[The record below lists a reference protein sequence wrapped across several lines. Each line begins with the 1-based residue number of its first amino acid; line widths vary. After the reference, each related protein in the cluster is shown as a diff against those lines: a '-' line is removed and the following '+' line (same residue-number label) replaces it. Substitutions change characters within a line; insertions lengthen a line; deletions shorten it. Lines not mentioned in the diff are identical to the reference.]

1 MIKKDKIH
9 FTGQHMDSYN
19 ATWNFIWSTRETGKT
34 TKWVNQAY
42 KRWKKE
48 NCTTIILRY
57 LITDICDTYI
67 SDLET
72 TINDFLPDD
81 KQIKFNYKKG
91 SIKDGVVDAFI
102 KGCED
107 KVPLFRF
114 IAVSNPISRIKSMK
128 LKNAGMIVFDEALL
142 AVRAGEKYPDSL
154 VTRFKEIYNTYNRCC
169 KTGKKFKVYCY
180 GNPYSKY
187 HPLLAEWNVPFGRL
201 TEGKFYYNKHDD
213 VYVEAYK
220 MKPELRE
227 YILAHNP
234 LYKFD
239 NAYTDYAFNGES
251 IYDTNFEIV
260 ETQPQNYSLKYV
272 FRIQN
277 RYLYIYKAN
286 DTTKLHDGY
295 DTGRYWISVN
305 DKYIG
310 SRNIFSV
317 DLNNLIQGTQLL
329 TTELKAIFW
338 RLKNSIGLRE
348 VTYSSIEAGYLVEAL
363 YSYI

>member
-1 MIKKDKIH
+1 MIKKDKLH

-19 ATWNFIWSTRETGKT
+19 ATWNFVWSTRETGKT
-34 TKWVNQAY
+34 TKWVNNAY

-48 NCTTIILRY
+48 HCTIIVLRY
-57 LITDICDTYI
+57 LIADITDTYVY
-67 SDLET
+67 DLET

-81 KQIKFNYKKG
+81 KHIKFDYKKG
-91 SIKDGVVDAFI
+91 SIKEGVVDVFI
-102 KGCED
+102 KGHTD
-107 KVPLFRF
+107 DVPLFRF

-128 LKNAGMIVFDEALL
+128 LKNAGHIIFDEALL
-142 AVRAGEKYPDSL
+142 NVRAGEKYPESL
-154 VTRFKEIYNTYNRCC
+154 ITRFKEIYNTYLRCC

-187 HPLLAEWNVPFGRL
+187 HPLLAEWNVPFGQL

-227 YILAHNP
+227 LILSRNP

-239 NAYTDYAFNGES
+239 NAYTDYAFNGEA
-251 IYDTNFEIV
+251 INDTNFDIV
-260 ETQPQNYSLKYV
+260 EKLPQNYTLKYI

-277 RYLYIYKAN
+277 KFLYIYKAN
-286 DTTKLHDGY
+286 DYRKTIGF
-295 DTGRYWISVN
+295 DTGRFWITC
-305 DKYIG
+305 DERYIG

-329 TTELKAIFW
+329 TTDIKVIFW
-338 RLKNSIGLRE
+338 NLRNSIAARS